1 MDKIS
6 FDSRYKFIVSLGIM
20 LLVSPFIII
29 YILAE
34 MSKDILITNKALNE
48 LNNVSI
54 EIMQMKQDTYIKII
68 SSNILCGL
76 LIGLFLIGM
85 ILIIMGLW
93 EWGKVQKQENRKL
106 ELENE
111 HFELENKKLKQEF
124 GLSQNEQ
131 MAKVKRELSE
141 DNKLLGKEERG
152 VTSLEYFEIEQLV
165 ATKIV
170 EEFSSTHD
178 VVKGF
183 KLGNAEYDVIARGKG
198 FLDKDYIFEIK
209 YLKSMIT
216 ERWYTRIIEQIEK
229 QSHNYSNKT
238 NRLPYR
244 KIIIVTEKENYVQ
257 VKNFINK
264 QDKINNL
271 EVNVIEKREINEC
284 KVGL

>member
-6 FDSRYKFIVSLGIM
+6 FESRYKFIVSLGIM

-34 MSKDILITNKALNE
+34 MSKDILITSKALNE
-48 LNNVSI
+48 LNDISI
-54 EIMQMKQDTYIKII
+54 EVMQIKQGTYLKII
-68 SSNILCGL
+68 SSNIFYGL
-76 LIGLFLIGM
+76 LIGLFVIGL
-85 ILIIMGLW
+85 ILIIIGLYD
-93 EWGKVQKQENRKL
+93 WGKVQKQEYRKL

-111 HFELENKKLKQEF
+111 HFELENKNLKRQF

-141 DNKLLGKEERG
+141 NSRLLGKEESK
-152 VTSLEYFEIEQLV
+152 VTSFEYFEIEQLV
-165 ATKIV
+165 ATKII
-170 EEFSSTHD
+170 EEFSTTHD

-183 KLGNAEYDVIARGKG
+183 KLGNAEYDVVARGKG

-216 ERWYTRIIEQIEK
+216 ERWYTRTIEQIEK
-229 QSHNYSNKT
+229 QSQNYSEKT

-244 KIIIVTEKENYVQ
+244 QIIIVTEKENHVQ
-257 VKNFINK
+257 VKDFINK
-264 QDKINNL
+264 QNKMNNL
-271 EVNVIEKREINEC
+271 KVSVIEKRQINEC
-284 KVGL
+284 KVSL

>member
-48 LNNVSI
+48 LNDISI

-85 ILIIMGLW
+85 ILIIIGLC
-93 EWGKVQKQENRKL
+93 EWGKVQKQEYRKL

-111 HFELENKKLKQEF
+111 HFELENKNLKLQF

-141 DNKLLGKEERG
+141 DNKLLGKEEST
-152 VTSLEYFEIEQLV
+152 VTNLEYFEIEQLV

-183 KLGNAEYDVIARGKG
+183 KLGDAEYDVIARGKG
-198 FLDKDYIFEIK
+198 FLEKDYIFEIK

-229 QSHNYSNKT
+229 QSQNYSNKT
-238 NRLPYR
+238 NRLPY
-244 KIIIVTEKENYVQ
+244 KQIIIVTEKENYMQ
-257 VKNFINK
+257 VKNFINSK
-264 QDKINNL
+264 NKTNNL
-271 EVNVIEKREINEC
+271 KINVIEKREINEY
-284 KVGL
+284 KVSL